1 MTMTD
6 DQDMHPESG
15 FCVSD
20 NSLNNLSDCILSDE
34 SDEFFLEIKKD
45 LNQVERLVSD
55 AVNNLVINFKF
66 ISQLTKSHHEMVM
79 AIETLAVPN
88 QNEPILELLR
98 KQMLIADKIEHELE
112 GAITSLQFGDLVTQL
127 LAHTSNQLDMFVRV
141 LQRIDSHG
149 KNSPAEEKS
158 MMDVTRKISEA
169 MRTAQSRT
177 KRKTVVQQAMHNG
190 EIELF

>member
-1 MTMTD
+1 MTD
-6 DQDMHPESG
+6 NQNESRESG
-15 FCVSD
+15 LCMSGS
-20 NSLNNLSDCILSDE
+20 SLIELSDCTYNDE
-34 SDEFFLEIKKD
+34 PDEFFLDIKND
-45 LNQVERLVSD
+45 LNQVDRLVSD

-98 KQMLIADKIEHELE
+98 RQMLIADKIEHELE

-158 MMDVTRKISEA
+158 VMDVTQKISEA